1 MVLKK
6 SRSTKDVLFID
17 ASKCFTKGKNQ
28 NLMTDD
34 HIQKIVDAYIKRENV
49 DKFTH
54 IVDFAEI
61 EENDFNLNIPRYV
74 DTFEEEEPIDI
85 VELSKELKNIDAEI
99 KKAERELLAMI
110 GQLAVTEESKD
121 IIEAAME
128 VFRHEH

>member
-1 MVLKK
+1 MCI
-6 SRSTKDVLFID
+6 RD
-17 ASKCFTKGKNQ
+17 
-28 NLMTDD
+28 
-34 HIQKIVDAYIKRENV
+34 R
-49 DKFTH
+49 FTH
-54 IVDFAEI
+54 IADFAEI

-85 VELSKELKNIDAEI
+85 VELSKEMKNIDAEI
-99 KKAERELLAMI
+99 KKTERELLAMI

>member
-1 MVLKK
+1 M
-6 SRSTKDVLFID
+6 IP
-17 ASKCFTKGKNQ
+17 
-28 NLMTDD
+28 DD

>member
-1 MVLKK
+1 M
-6 SRSTKDVLFID
+6 IP
-17 ASKCFTKGKNQ
+17 
-28 NLMTDD
+28 DD
-34 HIQKIVDAYIKRENV
+34 HIRKIVDAYIKRENV